1 MIREFEG
8 KTKSEAIDRAIEELG
23 LNRDELDV
31 EIIQEG
37 KGLFKKGPVKIRI
50 YVEEEEVEEL
60 IPEGEDEEKVLAFVK
75 ELIAKMGYPGDAY
88 IAFRRENKVGINI
101 ESEFS
106 GILIGKKGKN
116 LDSIQ
121 LLTNVFAGRN
131 KMEGVKFLLDIEN
144 YRSKREESLIG
155 LAKKTGSIVTKTKS
169 SRLLDYMNPYERR
182 IIHTTLNEFD
192 SIHTVSEG
200 DGLYKQVR
208 VFYQENE

>member
-8 KTKSEAIDRAIEELG
+8 KTKNEAIENAIAELG
-23 LNRDELDV
+23 LNKDELDV
-31 EIIQEG
+31 EILKEA

-50 YVEEEEVEEL
+50 YVEEEEIEEL
-60 IPEGEDEEKVLAFVK
+60 IPEGEDEIKVLEFIK
-75 ELIAKMGYPGDAY
+75 GLIEKMGYPGDAY
-88 IAFRRENKVGINI
+88 INFRRDNKVGINI
-101 ESEFS
+101 ESESS

-131 KMEGVKFLLDIEN
+131 KMENVKFLLDIEN

-155 LAKKTGSIVTKTKS
+155 LAKKTGSIVTKTRS
-169 SRLLDYMNPYERR
+169 SRLLDFMNPYERR
-182 IIHTTLNEFD
+182 LIHTTLNEFD

-200 DGLYKQVR
+200 EGLYKQVR
-208 VFYQENE
+208 VFYQEK